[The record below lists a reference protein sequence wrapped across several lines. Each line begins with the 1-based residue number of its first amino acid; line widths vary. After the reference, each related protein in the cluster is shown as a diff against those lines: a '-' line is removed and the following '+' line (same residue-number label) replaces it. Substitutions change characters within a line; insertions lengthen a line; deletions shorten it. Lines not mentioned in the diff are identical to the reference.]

1 VPPEIFS
8 RVGENTIKYVFSWQ
22 DISLAKSI
30 FLTFLTGPI
39 GYATFSTPF
48 AYEVQRIVM
57 TEFSHFDKKG
67 KARMVDVTGKER
79 TSRKAVARGKVLM
92 NGATLRLIEKGEMP
106 KGDVFA
112 VAKVAGIMAAKKT
125 SELIP
130 MCHPLELTG
139 IDVAFAQDTDKGEIT
154 IEATV
159 RTVGR
164 TGVEM
169 EAMTA
174 VSVAALT
181 IYDMCK
187 SADKSIVLSDIKLIT
202 KHGGKSGLFVRDS

>member
-1 VPPEIFS
+1 MNE
-8 RVGENTIKYVFSWQ
+8 
-22 DISLAKSI
+22 L
-30 FLTFLTGPI
+30 
-39 GYATFSTPF
+39 
-48 AYEVQRIVM
+48 
-57 TEFSHFDKKG
+57 SHLDDKG
-67 KARMVDVTGKER
+67 QARMVDVTAKEPTLR
-79 TSRKAVARGKVLM
+79 QAVAHGEVRMRPETV
-92 NGATLRLIEKGEMP
+92 ALIEEGGIP

-112 VAKVAGIMAAKKT
+112 AARIAGIMAAKKT

-139 IDVAFAQDTDKGEIT
+139 IEILFACDAAAGEVA
-154 IEATV
+154 IEAKV

-174 VSVAALT
+174 VGVAALT

-187 SADKSIVLSDIKLIT
+187 SVDREIILADIRLMSKQ
-202 KHGGKSGLFVRDS
+202 GGKSGAFVRQGAG

>member
-1 VPPEIFS
+1 
-8 RVGENTIKYVFSWQ
+8 
-22 DISLAKSI
+22 
-30 FLTFLTGPI
+30 
-39 GYATFSTPF
+39 
-48 AYEVQRIVM
+48 M
-57 TEFSHFDKKG
+57 TKFSHLDEKG
-67 KARMVDVTGKER
+67 KARMIDVTAKEQ

-92 NGATLRLIEKGEMP
+92 KRETLSLIERGKIP
-106 KGDVFA
+106 KGDVFV
-112 VAKVAGIMAAKKT
+112 VAKIAGIMAAKKA
-125 SELIP
+125 SEMIP

-139 IDVAFAQDTDKGEIT
+139 IDISFTKNTDLGEIT

-187 SADKSIVLSDIKLIT
+187 SADKYIVLSDIKLIT
-202 KHGGKSGLFVRDS
+202 KHGGKSGLFTRDT